1 MHSKIREE
9 LYNEDLKRASQQ
21 ATQEKLKQA
30 LELSELC
37 LQLNKAAGGHNASK
51 KNT

>member
-9 LYNEDLKRASQQ
+9 LYNEDLKKAASFSP
-21 ATQEKLKQA
+21 QEKLKQA

-37 LQLNKAAGGHNASK
+37 LELKKAADK
-51 KNT
+51 KDAFKKDT